1 MKKRFKFQKMKGEE
15 SMLNKTMSKTE
26 TVTISK
32 EEYEQLLKAKSNLE
46 YLEKLDRS
54 EQQLREGKV
63 IRKTWEELE
72 EMANG

>member
-1 MKKRFKFQKMKGEE
+1 
-15 SMLNKTMSKTE
+15 MLNETITTSE
-26 TVTISK
+26 TVTISR
-32 EEYEQLLKAKSNLE
+32 EEYEQLLKAKNNLE

-63 IRKTWEELE
+63 IRKTWEELK

>member
-1 MKKRFKFQKMKGEE
+1 
-15 SMLNKTMSKTE
+15 MLNETMAKTE
-26 TVTISK
+26 TVTISR
-32 EEYEQLLKAKSNLE
+32 EEYEQLLKAKNNLE

>member
-1 MKKRFKFQKMKGEE
+1 
-15 SMLNKTMSKTE
+15 MLNETITTSE
-26 TVTISK
+26 TVTISR
-32 EEYEQLLKAKSNLE
+32 EEYEQLLKAKNNLE

-63 IRKTWEELE
+63 IRKTWEEPK

>member
-1 MKKRFKFQKMKGEE
+1 
-15 SMLNKTMSKTE
+15 MLNETMAKTE
-26 TVTISK
+26 TVTISR
-32 EEYEQLLKAKSNLE
+32 EEYEQLLKAKNNLE
-46 YLEKLDRS
+46 YLEKLDHS